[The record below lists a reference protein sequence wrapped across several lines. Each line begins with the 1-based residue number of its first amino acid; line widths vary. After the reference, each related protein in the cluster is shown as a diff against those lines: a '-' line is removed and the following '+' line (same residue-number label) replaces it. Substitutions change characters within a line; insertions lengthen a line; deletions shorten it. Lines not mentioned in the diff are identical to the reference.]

1 MHVGAGLPRDSSSAA
16 TIAIA
21 GQARSHEIYES
32 NEIYE
37 SHEPYESCILLR
49 SASTAALRTLAITHK
64 DQHVRLE

>member
-21 GQARSHEIYES
+21 GQARSHEIYK
-32 NEIYE
+32 